1 MEDRE
6 RHRIGISQYQPHING
21 DVAPQKYNGTEGLL
35 QENGRHIVALRLL
48 NYHVLCHRVNANR
61 RILVL

>member
-21 DVAPQKYNGTEGLL
+21 DVAPQKYNGTEGLAVTL
-35 QENGRHIVALRLL
+35 KVSRLEL
-48 NYHVLCHRVNANR
+48 GSWYGIQLLLLYYSFETCQK
-61 RILVL
+61 

>member
-21 DVAPQKYNGTEGLL
+21 DVAPQKYRVSIKE
-35 QENGRHIVALRLL
+35 HISR
-48 NYHVLCHRVNANR
+48 VL
-61 RILVL
+61 